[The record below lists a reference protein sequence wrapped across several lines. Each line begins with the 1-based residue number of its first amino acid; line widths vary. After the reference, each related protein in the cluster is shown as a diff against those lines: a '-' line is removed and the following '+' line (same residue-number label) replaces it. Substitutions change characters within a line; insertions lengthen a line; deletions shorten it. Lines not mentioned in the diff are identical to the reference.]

1 MAAKRMTELQLR
13 LEELVPG
20 RYTLTG
26 QIGAGAHSV
35 TWRAKQE
42 VKRGRVAARAVKKVY
57 STPLRE
63 QKYAMHTLREIKLL
77 AHFQHPCIVRLED
90 VIADQ
95 SEPGQNHDLFIVMS
109 LADMDLLTTLQANTL
124 SVAHVKA
131 FTYQILVGLL
141 QIHAAQVVHRDLKPE
156 NILVTKGCRAM
167 IADFGLAR
175 DCAPG
180 AMTRYVTTIWYRAPE
195 MLLGSAHYTEA
206 VDMWSMGAIMAEMF
220 TKKALFEPSPGQHQ
234 VDRLLEVVGRP
245 DDATIA
251 ACEEVGIETDWKNAK
266 RIDFVACFPSAG
278 PDGRDLMDQMIQ
290 FSPQSRPTAKEALQ
304 HAFLRGI
311 PGRDAQM
318 EDVSEVRP
326 FSNSYEDDLQT
337 VADVRQE
344 IINTARKFSSRSQP
358 AAQAAAPAAAAPA
371 PAAAAAEADAAPRT
385 EHR

>member
-206 VDMWSMGAIMAEMF
+206 VDMWSLGAIMAEMF

-245 DDATIA
+245 DSATIA
-251 ACEEVGIETDWKNAK
+251 ACEELGFGTNWGGAK
-266 RIDFVACFPSAG
+266 RIDFGTYFPSAG
-278 PDGRDLMDQMIQ
+278 PDGADLMDRMIQ
-290 FSPQSRPTAKEALQ
+290 CDAAVRPTAEEALQ
-304 HAFLRGI
+304 HPFLLGM
-311 PGRDAQM
+311 PGRNKGW
-318 EDVSEVRP
+318 EDVSGARP
-326 FSNSYEDDLQT
+326 FSTDYEAALTSAEDVWTAIRHESDAFRSRQT
-337 VADVRQE
+337 
-344 IINTARKFSSRSQP
+344 RSAQP
-358 AAQAAAPAAAAPA
+358 AAEPAAEPAAAADVHERA
-371 PAAAAAEADAAPRT
+371 
-385 EHR
+385 